1 MAGTIIADYI
11 RADANQLS
19 LNVGNTTFATI
30 NASGFFSNTGTQ
42 IIAANGR
49 ISAASI
55 IANTIPGTA
64 LVQTANTIPRSAMT
78 TGAVL
83 QVIQANT
90 TTAQVFNS
98 GSLNQTLW
106 YDISGLSVTITPIS
120 ATSKI
125 LVQAAVSCAGSTDAY
140 NVNLKLVRGSTDVGV
155 SNSYGN
161 GFFGTA
167 SMRSHTTYQITTLPI
182 MHLDSP
188 NTTSST
194 TYKVQMNNAGGSS
207 YPTYVNRTENI
218 DNNSWRS
225 GCISSITVMEIAG

>member
-1 MAGTIIADYI
+1 MAGTIIADFI
-11 RADANQLS
+11 RTDANRLS

-30 NASGFFSNTGTQ
+30 NAMGLLSNTGVQ
-42 IIAANGR
+42 IISQTGTIN
-49 ISAASI
+49 AASI
-55 IANTIPGTA
+55 AANTIPGTA

-98 GSLNQTLW
+98 GSVNQTLW

-125 LVQAAVSCAGSTDAY
+125 LVQAAVSCAGSADAY

-188 NTTSST
+188 NTTSAT

-207 YPTYVNRTENI
+207 YPTYINRTEDIGNA
-218 DNNSWRS
+218 SWRS

>member
-1 MAGTIIADYI
+1 
-11 RADANQLS
+11 

-49 ISAASI
+49 INAASI
-55 IANTIPGTA
+55 ASGSIPGSA
-64 LVQTANTIPRSAMT
+64 LSTSANTIPRTSMT

-98 GSLNQTLW
+98 GSINNTLW

-125 LVQAAVSCAGSTDAY
+125 LVQAAVSVSGSNDAY

-167 SMRSHTTYQITTLPI
+167 GFRSMSTYQTTTLPI

-188 NTTSST
+188 NTTNAT
-194 TYKVQMNNAGGSS
+194 TYKIQINNAGGST
-207 YPTYVNRTENI
+207 YPVYVNRTENI